1 MLLLIC
7 VGTSELFVRLVVV
20 CHYHVLWSLIF
31 LECESSSI
39 SIDNFKISGALCGC
53 LLPETLQ
60 VSTVKQ
66 LPEYHDCSGEQSLF
80 EYFISMI
87 LFDSAS
93 TPYIIQLFPLLV
105 TFANFFLFL
114 LLLSEEDGTESIST
128 TTARESTEID
138 DDHEKSLLSPLA
150 VSGDVAFVKEVQ
162 KWYWTGEENRRLL
175 QHHCLDLLHFYF
187 FFPFFFLIQP
197 LLSLMLISIVYEV
210 EYRLL

>member
-1 MLLLIC
+1 
-7 VGTSELFVRLVVV
+7 
-20 CHYHVLWSLIF
+20 
-31 LECESSSI
+31 
-39 SIDNFKISGALCGC
+39 
-53 LLPETLQ
+53 
-60 VSTVKQ
+60 
-66 LPEYHDCSGEQSLF
+66 
-80 EYFISMI
+80 MI

-162 KWYWTGEENRRLL
+162 K
-175 QHHCLDLLHFYF
+175 
-187 FFPFFFLIQP
+187 
-197 LLSLMLISIVYEV
+197 
-210 EYRLL
+210 